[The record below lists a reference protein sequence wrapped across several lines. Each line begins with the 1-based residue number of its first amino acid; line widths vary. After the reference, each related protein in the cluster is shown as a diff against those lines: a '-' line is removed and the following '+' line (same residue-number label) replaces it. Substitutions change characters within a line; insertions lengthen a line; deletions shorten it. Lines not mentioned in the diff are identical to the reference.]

1 MKNIAELAELIRDYG
16 STFYGSETPEYVASQ
31 WVEALPQASL
41 SDIRE
46 WLDWG
51 FWDPYVV
58 QELSDAKVSPWD
70 VPEDAI
76 YDLCNGDLGVE
87 TCLRGKEF

>member
-1 MKNIAELAELIRDYG
+1 MKNTAELAGLIRDY
-16 STFYGSETPEYVASQ
+16 SPALYGSETPEYVASQ

-51 FWDPYVV
+51 FWNPYVV
-58 QELSDAKVSPWD
+58 RELSNAEVFPWD
-70 VPEDAI
+70 APEDTI
-76 YDLCNGDLGVE
+76 YDLRNGDFDIEVVL
-87 TCLRGKEF
+87 CGKRY